1 MKKTCRHCGYCR
13 KVNGRWYCN
22 DYDFYIDD
30 IDTPQEHDCED

>member
-1 MKKTCRHCGYCR
+1 MTCRHCGYCR

-30 IDTPQEHDCED
+30 IDEPQEHDCDN